1 MPDHIQA
8 EALRYAVIIQVMPTT
23 AISPEGKMSCLD
35 PSAAQLYR
43 MTPIRSPHV
52 PIISRR

>member
-23 AISPEGKMSCLD
+23 AISPEGKMSAWTRQQH
-35 PSAAQLYR
+35 SYTA
-43 MTPIRSPHV
+43 
-52 PIISRR
+52 